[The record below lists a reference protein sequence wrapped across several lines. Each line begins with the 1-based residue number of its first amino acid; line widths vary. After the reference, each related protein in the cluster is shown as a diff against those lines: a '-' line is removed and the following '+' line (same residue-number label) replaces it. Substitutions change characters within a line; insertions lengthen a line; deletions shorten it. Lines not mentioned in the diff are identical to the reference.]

1 MTSKSISQTYPNKDT
16 VTCLPNTQL
25 RSAIKRIELCELIE
39 KELAITKK
47 NNEILLYRL
56 NDKDSLI
63 KDFEK
68 RDSLNEKRYSNTLI
82 QVGNLNQQIDGNKI
96 ITGFYKNLNKKDRK
110 IYACGGFI
118 VGIATTLLILI
129 LK

>member
-1 MTSKSISQTYPNKDT
+1 MCD
-16 VTCLPNTQL
+16 
-25 RSAIKRIELCELIE
+25 LIE
-39 KELAITKK
+39 KELTITKK

-56 NDKDSLI
+56 NNKDSLI
-63 KDFEK
+63 KDLEK
-68 RDSLNEKRYSNTLI
+68 RDSLNDKRYTNSLI
-82 QVGNLNQQIDGNKI
+82 QIASLTQQIDGNKI